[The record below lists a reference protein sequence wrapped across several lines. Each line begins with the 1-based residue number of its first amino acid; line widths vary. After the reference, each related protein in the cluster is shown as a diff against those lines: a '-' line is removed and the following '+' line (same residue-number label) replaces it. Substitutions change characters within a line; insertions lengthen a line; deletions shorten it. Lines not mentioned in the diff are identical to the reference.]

1 MQYKINTVNTIRCHA
16 FHDIMH
22 KKLVFEG
29 LSTGKTNR
37 EERRER
43 ENRQFCRINSPNV
56 AFKGLRMK

>member
-1 MQYKINTVNTIRCHA
+1 
-16 FHDIMH
+16 MH

-29 LSTGKTNR
+29 LSTGKTNRDR